1 MVKGTNIFAVI
12 ALGLLPLALS
22 VGCQKGPSQEEIK
35 AQIIAEYEAKK
46 AEDDRVAKMEAELA
60 ELKEQQAANAEAQ
73 KIKDE
78 QIAAAEKQV
87 AAQKARANQAA
98 KNAEA
103 AKAGKTQGD
112 DGQQVARPSVI
123 TVPQGT
129 QLAVTIS
136 EPITTETHK
145 VGDSWSGQL
154 ASDVVAADGQVVWKA
169 GARAAGTVSAS
180 TPAGRLANGEGTLAI
195 KLTELGG
202 AAIDGGIYA
211 VQGDAKGTRNA
222 SVIATTTALGALAG
236 ILSSKNN
243 KKDHALGGAAIGA
256 AAGAALAAGTA
267 TTVITIPA
275 SKAITFQMPSEE
287 RVVVRN
293 R

>member
-1 MVKGTNIFAVI
+1 VVKGTNIFAVI

-22 VGCQKGPSQEEIK
+22 VGCDKQSKEE
-35 AQIIAEYEAKK
+35 IIAEYEAQK
-46 AEDDRVAKMEAELA
+46 AEQERVAKLEAELA
-60 ELKEQQAANAEAQ
+60 ELKEQQAASAEMQ

-78 QIAAAEKQV
+78 QVAAVQKQV
-87 AAQKARANQAA
+87 TAQKARADQAA
-98 KNAEA
+98 KSAEA
-103 AKAGKTQGD
+103 AKSGKGRGE
-112 DGQQVARPSVI
+112 DGQQVARPSVV

-129 QLAVTIS
+129 QLAVAIS

-145 VGDSWSGQL
+145 AGDSWNGQL
-154 ASDVVAADGQVVWKA
+154 ASDVVADGQTIWKA

-180 TPAGRLANGEGTLAI
+180 TPAGRLANGEGTLAVR
-195 KLTELGG
+195 LTEVGG

-211 VQGDAKGTRNA
+211 VQGDAKGARNA

-243 KKDHALGGAAIGA
+243 RKDHALGGAAIGA

-275 SKAITFQMPSEE
+275 STTIRFQLPSEE